1 MAAPRTPTLARGFR
15 VALLAGA
22 TSLASCLKEEAP
34 IRGALQAIDDVGR
47 LVALERPAT
56 RIVSLAPSSTA
67 TLVRLGV
74 SERLLARTGY
84 DRDPAIAGLPVIA
97 TGSLAPSAER
107 VVELTPDLVIVW
119 GDPATRPLA
128 TRLSALGLSV
138 YVSEPRTIADVLSTT
153 RRLGRLV
160 GEEAR
165 ADSLIEAIQTRLA
178 TAKQTVER
186 RSAPSVLFLVW
197 TDPPFTTGP
206 GSYADEVIRQAG
218 GRNVFAD
225 LHRSWGEVSLEAIL
239 DRDPDWIIAAKLPD
253 TLAGTRWGS
262 LSAVREG
269 RVLTMDPDLLHRPG
283 PDVAEAVERIARRLH
298 AGAFP

>member
-1 MAAPRTPTLARGFR
+1 MLARGFR
-15 VALLAGA
+15 LALLAGS
-22 TSLASCLKEEAP
+22 TVLAGCLEEEAP
-34 IRGALQAIDDVGR
+34 TRGALRAIDDAGR

-74 SERLLARTGY
+74 SGRLLARTGY

-97 TGSLAPSAER
+97 NGSLAPSAER
-107 VVELTPDLVIVW
+107 VVELAPDLVVVW

-128 TRLSALGLSV
+128 TRLAALGLSV
-138 YVSEPRTIADVLSTT
+138 YVSEPRTIADVLWTT

-165 ADSLIEAIQTRLA
+165 ADSLIEAIRTRLA
-178 TAKQTVER
+178 TVKQVVER
-186 RSAPSVLFLVW
+186 RSAPGVLFLVW

-206 GSYADEVIRQAG
+206 GTYADEVIRQAG
-218 GRNVFAD
+218 GRNVFSD
-225 LHRSWGEVSLEAIL
+225 LHRPWGEVSLETIL
-239 DRDPDWIIAAKLPD
+239 DRDPDWILAAKLPD

-283 PDVAEAVERIARRLH
+283 PGVAEAVERIARRLH
-298 AGAFP
+298 PGAFP